1 MHTVGSAAS
10 GDKLRSHNRGEHMT
24 WDQSKFAARLRQAR
38 EAYRPTG
45 KRPWSREK
53 AAVALGFTRN
63 TLDNYERG
71 VTSPTV
77 ESAARMA
84 EYYGVTLG
92 WLLGLT
98 DEGGPSVEPDQVFGG
113 DAPTVRIDEVKALAG
128 HAG

>member
-1 MHTVGSAAS
+1 
-10 GDKLRSHNRGEHMT
+10 MT
-24 WDQSKFAARLRQAR
+24 WDSEKFAARLRKAR
-38 EAYRPTG
+38 EAYRPSG
-45 KRPWSREK
+45 KRVWSREK

-71 VTSPTV
+71 ATSPTV
-77 ESAARMA
+77 EAAARMA

-113 DAPTVRIDEVKALAG
+113 HAPTGGIDEVKALAG